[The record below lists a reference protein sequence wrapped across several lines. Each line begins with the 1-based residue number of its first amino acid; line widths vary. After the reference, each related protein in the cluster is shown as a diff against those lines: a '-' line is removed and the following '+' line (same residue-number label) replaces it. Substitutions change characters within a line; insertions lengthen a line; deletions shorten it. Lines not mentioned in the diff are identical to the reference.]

1 MQVLTDKQYELLIDI
16 MNNTKVFDK
25 RDNTFLLSN
34 RKIAKK
40 IGVSDSTINRLMRV
54 LSKHNLIKKVIN
66 SSYTK
71 EGKKNTNKVI
81 MLSPKFLF
89 ISYTKSD
96 RWWCGALFELEDI
109 NKVYQWSDNCRALNC
124 FIDPTTGEQK
134 PFNWWLI
141 DCKANQYTCFDRCYR
156 KKSKEIYY
164 SDDENNTQYYSL
176 KDSDID
182 GLTLYDS
189 QWLSSINKQSDFNYK
204 GVNYV

>member
-1 MQVLTDKQYELLIDI
+1 MQVLTDKQYKLLIDI
-16 MNNTKVFDK
+16 MNNTKTFDK

-40 IGVSDSTINRLMRV
+40 IGVSDSTVNRLMRI
-54 LSKHNLIKKVIN
+54 LSKHNLIKNVIN

-71 EGKKNTNKVI
+71 EGKKNTNKMT

-96 RWWCGALFELEDI
+96 RWWCGALFEFEDI
-109 NKVYQWSDNCRALNC
+109 NKVYQWSRDCRNLNC
-124 FIDPTTGEQK
+124 FIDPATGEQK
-134 PFNWWLI
+134 PFNWWMI

-164 SDDENNTQYYSL
+164 NDDENDTQYYSL
-176 KDSDID
+176 KDSEID
-182 GLTLYDS
+182 GLTQYDR
-189 QWLSSINKQSDFNYK
+189 QWLSNINKQSDFNYK